1 MKGGWLMPIESL
13 DAEICVGCKICF
25 DVCPEDV
32 FRFDEK
38 KKKSVVDYPEDCCAC
53 WVCEWFCPV
62 KCIVVSK
69 EPARPIITKY

>member
-1 MKGGWLMPIESL
+1 MKRGWLMPIESL

-38 KKKSVVDYPEDCCAC
+38 KK
-53 WVCEWFCPV
+53 
-62 KCIVVSK
+62 
-69 EPARPIITKY
+69 